1 MQSLPT
7 DSLLTMRR
15 KHFILAIKII
25 NGEINVIGIS
35 VKATNTANG
44 NAWTQYGYPDPGMIE
59 QTNTLYDL
67 LSGRLIRKAGI
78 EIARGTLLP
87 SNSSTNT
94 FGISS
99 GKKSSKGMPHGDGG
113 RALKKAEKRIKE
125 LQEKM
130 KTASAKE
137 RKEIQ
142 KKIDN
147 LRNIALKKD
156 KGETHWNK

>member
-1 MQSLPT
+1 
-7 DSLLTMRR
+7 
-15 KHFILAIKII
+15 
-25 NGEINVIGIS
+25 
-35 VKATNTANG
+35 
-44 NAWTQYGYPDPGMIE
+44 
-59 QTNTLYDL
+59 
-67 LSGRLIRKAGI
+67 
-78 EIARGTLLP
+78 
-87 SNSSTNT
+87 
-94 FGISS
+94 
-99 GKKSSKGMPHGDGG
+99 MPHGDGG

-130 KTASAKE
+130 KTASTKE